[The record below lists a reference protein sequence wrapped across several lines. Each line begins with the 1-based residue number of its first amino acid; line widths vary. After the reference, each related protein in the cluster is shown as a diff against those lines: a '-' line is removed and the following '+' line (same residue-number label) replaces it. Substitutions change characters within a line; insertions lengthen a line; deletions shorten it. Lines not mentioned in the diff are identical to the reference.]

1 MFTIH
6 FVGFNWFLSNEND
19 AVCSLC
25 ATHRKYGPTSLSRFL
40 ALPPCSDVTPLLLA
54 THLFH
59 SLIYFSL
66 ALILCLLIGAEH
78 QGIKP
83 QDRALIGSG
92 TVVDPLV
99 TGSFG
104 GCVKMTDFTS
114 LIVAECLHNTS
125 VCVCVT
131 CRNSCKSW
139 SGCQTFLCPASQR
152 LMLTLTH

>member
-1 MFTIH
+1 MLFAVFVPHIGNMGLHHSHAFSHFHPVAMLHPCYWQHISFT
-6 FVGFNWFLSNEND
+6 
-19 AVCSLC
+19 
-25 ATHRKYGPTSLSRFL
+25 
-40 ALPPCSDVTPLLLA
+40 
-54 THLFH
+54 
-59 SLIYFSL
+59 LIYFSL